1 MLSRFIKD
9 KQQQQIALFLIRAV
23 ILYVIWFVSYDFFIS
38 PSGKIDHWLNNRVAT
53 DAASMLS
60 LAGMPGSTE
69 LGNAQVIVKIN
80 NVGMVG
86 VGNPCNG
93 LELFVLF
100 AGFII
105 CFPGDLKSKTWF
117 IPLGILGIY
126 LINTLRAAVLA
137 VIQLKAP
144 EHLDFNHHYT
154 FTIIVY
160 SFIFF
165 LWMTWVN
172 KFSAFNAKSK
182 DGKSE

>member
-9 KQQQQIALFLIRAV
+9 KQQQQIAFFLIKDFL
-23 ILYVIWFVSYDFFIS
+23 LYVIWFVSYDFFIS
-38 PSGKIDHWLNNRVAT
+38 PSGKIDHWLNNRVAS
-53 DAASMLS
+53 DAATLLS
-60 LAGMPGSTE
+60 IVGFHGSTV
-69 LGNAQVIVKIN
+69 LGNAQVIVLIDGVK
-80 NVGMVG
+80 MVG

-93 LELFVLF
+93 LELFVLY

-105 CFPGDLKSKTWF
+105 CFPGNIKSKLWF
-117 IPLGILGIY
+117 IPLGIIGIY

-160 SFIFF
+160 SFIFG
-165 LWMTWVN
+165 LWMMWVN
-172 KFSAFNAKSK
+172 KFSAFNAQSK
-182 DGKSE
+182 DEKSE